1 MGLVGGIPGLVLL
14 GAGAWY
20 TMYQNQEQA
29 RLSAQE
35 YAKTIDAVREK
46 TKSMSLPEVSDNENK
61 TRQALEEQNHLVDA
75 QASKVKSLK
84 EEIAGYQYVLSNLD
98 RQPVVVS

>member
-1 MGLVGGIPGLVLL
+1 MGGALGLVGGIPGLVLL

-35 YAKTIDAVREK
+35 YANTIDAVREK
-46 TKSMSLPEVSDNENK
+46 TKSMSLPADNETK
-61 TRQALEEQNHLVDA
+61 TRQALETKPSVDA
-75 QASKVKSLK
+75 RASKVK
-84 EEIAGYQYVLSNLD
+84 A
-98 RQPVVVS
+98 